1 MSLQRVCTDPLQE
14 KKQKS
19 NTFKF
24 AANAKNPQLKARLE
38 QRVEESNKVAKK
50 MEIQKRKEAAR
61 KSKKTVSFSPA
72 AMLKQKNA
80 GR

>member
-24 AANAKNPQLKARLE
+24 AANAKNPQSVKSTAVGSAALGAPQNNDNRRKNDNAENVNIPCREQVCLFRL
-38 QRVEESNKVAKK
+38 
-50 MEIQKRKEAAR
+50 
-61 KSKKTVSFSPA
+61 
-72 AMLKQKNA
+72 
-80 GR
+80 